1 MKPVRQTALEPGSMD
16 AVQLANGF
24 WGDLQAQNAK
34 VTLPHEIKWLEKSGA
49 LANFDRI
56 CEDPDNRGHVG
67 TQFIDSDVY
76 KVLEALAWE
85 FGRTQDPGLQQNI
98 DTLLERVLPVV
109 ADDGYLNTA
118 FGHPGRPA
126 RYSDMEW
133 GHELYCAGHLIQ
145 AGVARLRT
153 GFDSQD
159 PLVALSLRVAD
170 HVCAAFGEG
179 NRIGGHPEIEV
190 ALVELYRATGSG
202 RYLDQAKAFVDR
214 RGYGTLADIEFGR
227 SYFQDD
233 VPVRKAD
240 VLRGHAVRA
249 LYLAAGA
256 IDVAVEEGDSELFS
270 AVERQYQR
278 ALDRRTYITGGMGSH
293 HQDEAFGDDFELP
306 PDRAYCETCAGI
318 ASVMVAWRLL
328 LATGDLRY
336 GDVIE
341 RTLYNIVATSVS
353 QAGDQFFYAN
363 PLQQRALN
371 RTMPP
376 DVSSPR
382 ASSEL
387 RASWFYVPCCPPNY
401 SRTLAQLA
409 SYVTSHTAD
418 SIQLIQYM
426 AGTIEEELSA
436 AGTVKLRVETNYPY
450 DSAVKIFVE
459 QAPTDKSWKLDL
471 RIPQWCKGATL
482 SINSK
487 VELAPDG
494 VASIHGLR
502 TGQYVVLDLPVEPR
516 FVYPD
521 PRIDAVRGCVAVEKG
536 PLVMCAESVD
546 QPGGTDVGLI
556 EVDVSR
562 GIDDT
567 SGAVQ
572 VYGRKLDMDARPDE
586 WAYSGSP
593 FVPEARQSM
602 VKLSPYCCWGN
613 RGPVTMRVWLPTS
626 STRTSDGKT
635 R

>member
-16 AVQLANGF
+16 SVQLTSGF
-24 WGDLQAQNAK
+24 WGNLQEKNAS

-56 CEDPDNRGHVG
+56 CDDPDLKGHVG
-67 TQFIDSDVY
+67 MQFIDSDVY

-85 FGRTQDPGLQQNI
+85 FGRTKAPWIQESI
-98 DTLLERVLPVV
+98 DTILDRILPVE

-118 FGHPGRPA
+118 FGHMGRPE

-170 HVCAAFGEG
+170 HVCVAFAEG
-179 NRIGGHPEIEV
+179 NGIDGHPEIEV
-190 ALVELYRATGSG
+190 ALVELYRATGSTK
-202 RYLDQAKAFVDR
+202 YLDQAKAFVDR
-214 RGYGTLADIEFGR
+214 RGYGALADIEFGR

-233 VPVRKAD
+233 IPVREAD

-256 IDVAVEEGDSELFS
+256 LDVAVEESDSGLFS
-270 AVERQYQR
+270 AIERQYR
-278 ALDRRTYITGGMGSH
+278 RTLERRTYITGGMGAH
-293 HQDEAFGDDFELP
+293 HQDEAFGEDFELP

-328 LATGDLRY
+328 LATGDLAY

-353 QAGDQFFYAN
+353 QEGDQFFYAN
-363 PLQQRALN
+363 PLQQRVLN
-371 RTMPP
+371 RSMPP

-401 SRTLAQLA
+401 SRTVAQLA

-418 SIQLIQYM
+418 SVQLIQYM

-436 AGTVKLRVETNYPY
+436 AGNVKLRVETDYPH
-450 DSAVKIFVE
+450 DSIVTIFVE
-459 QAPTDKSWKLDL
+459 QAPTDKPWKLDL
-471 RIPQWCKGATL
+471 RVPRWCKGATF
-482 SINSK
+482 SIDGK
-487 VELAPDG
+487 VESATNS
-494 VASIHGLR
+494 VVSIHDPR
-502 TGQYVVLDLPVEPR
+502 PGQRVVLDLPVEPR

-521 PRIDAVRGCVAVEKG
+521 PRIDAIRGCVAVEKG

-546 QPGGTDVGLI
+546 QPEGTDVGLI
-556 EVDVSR
+556 EIDASR
-562 GIDDT
+562 GLE
-567 SGAVQ
+567 SGEKTVRAH
-572 VYGRKLDMDARPDE
+572 GRKLHMEGSPDK
-586 WAYSGSP
+586 WAYSENP
-593 FVPEARQSM
+593 PNPATNKVKI
-602 VKLSPYCCWGN
+602 KLSPYWNWGN
-613 RGPVTMRVWLPTS
+613 RGPVTMRIWIPTAVV
-626 STRTSDGKT
+626 
-635 R
+635 

>member
-1 MKPVRQTALEPGSMD
+1 M
-16 AVQLANGF
+16 
-24 WGDLQAQNAK
+24 
-34 VTLPHEIKWLEKSGA
+34 
-49 LANFDRI
+49 
-56 CEDPDNRGHVG
+56 
-67 TQFIDSDVY
+67 
-76 KVLEALAWE
+76 
-85 FGRTQDPGLQQNI
+85 
-98 DTLLERVLPVV
+98 
-109 ADDGYLNTA
+109 
-118 FGHPGRPA
+118 
-126 RYSDMEW
+126 
-133 GHELYCAGHLIQ
+133 
-145 AGVARLRT
+145 
-153 GFDSQD
+153 
-159 PLVALSLRVAD
+159 
-170 HVCAAFGEG
+170 
-179 NRIGGHPEIEV
+179 
-190 ALVELYRATGSG
+190 
-202 RYLDQAKAFVDR
+202 
-214 RGYGTLADIEFGR
+214 
-227 SYFQDD
+227 
-233 VPVRKAD
+233 
-240 VLRGHAVRA
+240 
-249 LYLAAGA
+249 
-256 IDVAVEEGDSELFS
+256 
-270 AVERQYQR
+270 
-278 ALDRRTYITGGMGSH
+278 
-293 HQDEAFGDDFELP
+293 
-306 PDRAYCETCAGI
+306 
-318 ASVMVAWRLL
+318 
-328 LATGDLRY
+328 
-336 GDVIE
+336 
-341 RTLYNIVATSVS
+341 
-353 QAGDQFFYAN
+353 
-363 PLQQRALN
+363 
-371 RTMPP
+371 
-376 DVSSPR
+376 
-382 ASSEL
+382 
-387 RASWFYVPCCPPNY
+387 
-401 SRTLAQLA
+401 
-409 SYVTSHTAD
+409 
-418 SIQLIQYM
+418 
-426 AGTIEEELSA
+426 SA

-626 STRTSDGKT
+626 STRTSGGKT